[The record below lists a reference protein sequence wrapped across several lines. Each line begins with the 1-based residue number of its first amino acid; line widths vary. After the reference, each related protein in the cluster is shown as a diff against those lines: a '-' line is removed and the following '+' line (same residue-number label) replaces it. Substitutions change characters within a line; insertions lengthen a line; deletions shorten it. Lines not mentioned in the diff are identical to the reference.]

1 MNLVATDL
9 ILGGIMP
16 LAVYSQVVEITGEL
30 TPTLYGIFYCLHG
43 KLIECCCVVNK
54 SGTRCK
60 LVSIFVWLASALF
73 PNAYFR
79 IGAVNYYMLFAGVVI
94 LTSLAVMLFV

>member
-43 KLIECCCVVNK
+43 KL
-54 SGTRCK
+54 SP
-60 LVSIFVWLASALF
+60 WQ
-73 PNAYFR
+73 AY
-79 IGAVNYYMLFAGVVI
+79 
-94 LTSLAVMLFV
+94 

>member
-1 MNLVATDL
+1 MASLLNVVVLSINRYIA
-9 ILGGIMP
+9 I
-16 LAVYSQVVEITGEL
+16 AHAAQYRVYFSR
-30 TPTLYGIFYCLHG
+30 
-43 KLIECCCVVNK
+43 
-54 SGTRCK
+54 TRCK